1 MQFSFLCHFDVHRL
15 VTHENRQLQII
26 ISVHISF
33 VDCIFGERYIE
44 LEEKAMTSLVN
55 TSTVKSSSSSML
67 LCSSFT
73 IA

>member
-1 MQFSFLCHFDVHRL
+1 MQFSFLCHFDIHRL

-44 LEEKAMTSLVN
+44 LEEKAMT
-55 TSTVKSSSSSML
+55 
-67 LCSSFT
+67 
-73 IA
+73 